1 MNLLSNLMPDEVA
14 GELTDIEVKRL
25 TRLGYKALLLDLD
38 NTLTLWRSRQVSEPV
53 RQWARKASEAGLQLC
68 LVSNAQNP
76 DRVEAVA
83 RELGCEFIARAKKP
97 MRRGFSRACMRL
109 GVEPGEAVA
118 VGDQLLTDV
127 WGGNR
132 AGLHTVLLR
141 PIDRK
146 REFVGTKF
154 DRLVERLVLRLELK
168 LGLVSQDDWFTL
180 WPEERPSKEGAGND

>member
-1 MNLLSNLMPDEVA
+1 MNLLANLTPDEVA
-14 GELTDIEVKRL
+14 GTLVEIDIQRL
-25 TRLGYKALLLDLD
+25 ARLGYKALLLDLD
-38 NTLTLWRSRQVSEPV
+38 NTLTLWRSLELSEPV
-53 RQWARKASEAGLQLC
+53 REWAHSAIEQGFTIC

-97 MRRGFSRACMRL
+97 MRRGFRRACAKID
-109 GVEPGEAVA
+109 VVPEIAVA
-118 VGDQLLTDV
+118 IGDQLLTDV

-141 PIDRK
+141 PINRN

-154 DRLVERLVLRLELK
+154 DRLIERCVLKIERR
-168 LGLVSQDDWFTL
+168 LGLLSEDDWWTL
-180 WPEERPSKEGAGND
+180 WPEEKPGGRQG